1 VPLPSANYNVDLLVS
16 TVLQNS
22 AQDDVNGDHLTSGA
36 SCSTKQKIP
45 LDTIRS
51 MWRKHQVH
59 KATADLN
66 ETIAEPSVGGTS
78 AEMEPTLAVIAAP
91 AAFDVPG
98 EPEQQKESGTM
109 YCVPFDPPPSDH
121 PASPAVDALV
131 HNVGALSMSYDT
143 KDAQE
148 DMLIDNSS
156 PGSETE
162 SIITSTRSQAP
173 MQSTIPT
180 DEDISENE
188 AERIQQP
195 CYTNRHLAV
204 SDRAT
209 LTESEAEESFEL
221 TYPDTDQDVGL
232 FG

>member
-1 VPLPSANYNVDLLVS
+1 VS
-16 TVLQNS
+16 TVLQKS
-22 AQDDVNGDHLTSGA
+22 AQDDVNGDHLMSGA

-45 LDTIRS
+45 LDTIGS

-78 AEMEPTLAVIAAP
+78 AETEPTPAVIAVP

-98 EPEQQKESGTM
+98 EPEQQKEPGTM
-109 YCVPFDPPPSDH
+109 DFAPFDPPPSDH

-143 KDAQE
+143 KDTQE
-148 DMLIDNSS
+148 DMLIDKSS
-156 PGSETE
+156 PGIETE

-173 MQSTIPT
+173 MQSTIPA

-188 AERIQQP
+188 AERIRQP

-204 SDRAT
+204 LDRTT
-209 LTESEAEESFEL
+209 LTESEAEEPFEL